1 MTIPLILNWLRL
13 NWRPVA
19 LIGLI
24 LAAVLYVQG
33 LRSDL
38 ESTQAKLTAAETI
51 RDACLEGQK
60 AVKEDLDVQAKAVEE
75 IKQGAKEHSQAAAER
90 AQDVLR
96 APSTPTPPPVTS
108 DDWNAWLEAQR

>member
-1 MTIPLILNWLRL
+1 MTIPLILNWLRS
-13 NWRPVA
+13 NWRPVGVIA
-19 LIGLI
+19 LILV
-24 LAAVLYVQG
+24 AVLYVQG

-38 ESTQAKLTAAETI
+38 KATQASLVAAEVT

-60 AVKEDLDVQAKAVEE
+60 AVKQDLDTQAKAVEE

-90 AQDVLR
+90 ARDVLR